1 MKTEI
6 FQDSEIE
13 VSGAG
18 NPVLFCLGLL
28 ENRYGIMIHDAIDR
42 DSFLRAAKLHD
53 DPNFRIKH
61 VWANEDGEVMEL
73 IRRIADKYGFAI
85 IMMFGTIQA
94 RSSLMRY
101 PKEI

>member
-18 NPVLFCLGLL
+18 NPVLFCLVLL
-28 ENRYGIMIHDAIDR
+28 ENRYGVMIRDIIDR